1 MGEKIIKYYLFLFFV
16 KHMFIIIILSSEPSV
31 RVQREDEQLYTP
43 TIKETN
49 KLNNILDNGSVPEKK
64 RIFSR

>member
-1 MGEKIIKYYLFLFFV
+1 
-16 KHMFIIIILSSEPSV
+16 MFIIIILSSETSV

-43 TIKETN
+43 IIKETN